1 MKKIARLILGQF
13 VVLLLVLSLFIG
25 LNQYPG
31 VVTTELPVTEHQ
43 PFDFEAKNVFYLCSS
58 TITSTML
65 YLSGVPRIDDGSN
78 PDLNK
83 HHLTNGRSSYF
94 LYPRHSLGKAKLVYN
109 QSFVGNPYLQLT
121 LNSYTR
127 GDKLV
132 NVELGIDT
140 DNDNNFELVCTF
152 PPYHTTGDNL
162 DDTMEEEI
170 FEAYGEWQGGK
181 PPAYIEGWLK
191 LKITMTSPT
200 GENCLVYCGFDGKLS
215 WLALPY
221 MHTDLIPRAKIN
233 ASSQNQEV
241 MVGDTVWFDGRDSY
255 DPNDDL
261 NGNNKIDADE
271 VDRLEYRWSFG
282 DGTKTDLEFGNQN
295 VSHVYTSEGIPK
307 TAKFQIFQVNLTV
320 MDNEG
325 HTDWDRTYIKVYRG
339 NHSPE
344 IVLFKINNEDRLR
357 ITRCRCRSDGSKILL
372 HQSIKNHFSARATD
386 KDGDELTYHWDFN
399 NDGEYDI
406 EGDETIASEVD
417 YSFGEPQ
424 FKAGNQKITLVV
436 SDGTYVDNATIG
448 RNILL
453 AKNQP
458 PVSII
463 MAKKTRNTKPYYNNI
478 TVGLYE
484 PINFWG
490 HWSYDPDNL
499 PGFDTDGDYE
509 SDFALQYRWHFD
521 SNNPFASTDW
531 LTESF
536 YEYQYLNPGDCKYF
550 VTLDVFDGLN
560 ITTSEPFEVNINVP
574 PVADIKI
581 KPISFN
587 PHGNFEVGRPIYF
600 NGSGSYDPNGD
611 YIQNFTWDFGDGNQS
626 ISSEPMHNYTAAGV
640 YTVSLIISDGE
651 FNSAREHYTI
661 EVPYPPSG
669 PILTHRINP
678 LEVYTYQDVQF
689 DATETYDLDS
699 DYSDLRFKWF
709 FGDNTTS
716 TGDNIVHKYL
726 KPGEYIIT
734 LKVTDETGVMA
745 MESKYTVHVLNHK
758 PVARIKSIKD
768 IYTDE
773 TVRLSSANSYDVD
786 GEVVSYLWNF
796 GDGTHTSWTDSSI
809 AKHKWKH
816 SGIYTVTLIAQ
827 DNFGAANET
836 RIQVEVLPADDKVD
850 PLNNAIIV
858 GGIIAVIIS
867 ISVVIVI
874 VYINRAKKNI

>member
-13 VVLLLVLSLFIG
+13 VVLIMVFSLFIG

-31 VVTTELPVTEHQ
+31 VETSDLPITEHK
-43 PFDFEAKNVFYLCSS
+43 PVDFEAKNVFYLCSQ
-58 TITSTML
+58 TITSTVL

-83 HHLTNGRSSYF
+83 HHLENGRSDYF
-94 LYPRHSLGKAKLVYN
+94 RYPRYPLGKAKLVYN

-140 DNDNNFELVCTF
+140 DDDNNFEVVCTF

-162 DDTMEEEI
+162 DDTMEEEV

-233 ASSQNQEV
+233 ASSRNQEV

-261 NGNNKIDADE
+261 SGNQKIDGGEIDKL
-271 VDRLEYRWSFG
+271 RYRWSFG
-282 DGTKTDLEFGNQN
+282 DGTSTDLDYGNQN

-307 TAKFQIFQVNLTV
+307 TAEFQIFQVNLTV

-339 NHSPE
+339 NHSPQ
-344 IVLFKINNEDRLR
+344 IHSLKINDVEQL
-357 ITRCRCRSDGSKILL
+357 IKSTFHHVPVILSDNTKV
-372 HQSIKNHFSARATD
+372 HFNAIAID
-386 KDGDELTYHWDFN
+386 KDGDELSYHWDF
-399 NDGEYDI
+399 DGDGIYDI
-406 EGDETIASEVD
+406 EGDETVASQIVYPFNDQEFELGKHRV
-417 YSFGEPQ
+417 
-424 FKAGNQKITLVV
+424 TLVV
-436 SDGTYVDNATIG
+436 SDGTLARNATASSTGLEFVLNKPPIIEEIYVTKELDPTIY
-448 RNILL
+448 RN
-453 AKNQP
+453 
-458 PVSII
+458 S
-463 MAKKTRNTKPYYNNI
+463 T
-478 TVGLYE
+478 TVFLGQK
-484 PINFWG
+484 IVF
-490 HWSYDPDNL
+490 HSVCYDPDFIIDLNT
-499 PGFDTDGDYE
+499 FDTKSSFKPGLD
-509 SDFALQYRWHFD
+509 LNYRWHFD
-521 SNNPFASTDW
+521 SNNPFATTGW

-536 YEYQYLNPGDCKYF
+536 YEYQYFNPGDYKYY

-560 ITTSEPFEVNINVP
+560 ITTSEPFEVNINVLP
-574 PVADIKI
+574 MADIKI

-611 YIQNFTWDFGDGNQS
+611 YIQEYTWDFGDGNQS
-626 ISSEPMHNYTAAGV
+626 VSSEPMHNYTAAGI
-640 YTVSLIISDGE
+640 YTVSLIVSDGE
-651 FNSAREHYTI
+651 FNSARKHYTI

-669 PILTHRINP
+669 PIITHRINP

-726 KPGEYIIT
+726 KPGEYIII

-758 PVARIKSIKD
+758 PVARIKSMKD
-768 IYTDE
+768 IYTGE

-850 PLNNAIIV
+850 PLNNAIIA
-858 GGIIAVIIS
+858 GGIAVIIS
-867 ISVVIVI
+867 ISAVIVI
-874 VYINRAKKNI
+874 VYIYRAKKNI